1 MPRDIAQAQGA
12 GFAVFRAGRGKIT
25 RLPDARGES
34 DIVKKGKT

>member
-1 MPRDIAQAQGA
+1 MLLPWRGLRFSAPQGA
-12 GFAVFRAGRGKIT
+12 EKIT